1 MSLQSK
7 YNANHSHM
15 KPQPPIPI
23 QRLATAFSAGLLAAV
38 LLLSALALWQ
48 VFSVAEH
55 ISLSRQQAAQYE
67 LVAAVERQLRRTQ
80 AQAQRLANWSE
91 TKDQLHVIDGIALWS
106 AQRVHAAGKLDS
118 PHARVGLYHA
128 HGHRFDFGNGQ
139 AGMPERLALQ
149 GTDEQTQAWLVGEAG
164 QLVLYQ
170 PFTVFSQETPMTL
183 YEALRA
189 RAEPQTVRVLLG
201 HGLIRLDVSADLRAR
216 ETFRFADLSGLEVLA
231 TDGLAFAPSA
241 LLQQTRIKTLG
252 DASLQQFYVLL
263 VLTIM
268 LVLLLLASGS
278 WLAHRFLQ
286 RMLVGPLSRITRE
299 IDLLRACGTSTSV
312 QEPEFSAAPPPRIA
326 ELAAVR
332 SALHQYHEEIQSLQH
347 RLQHQSQR
355 FRDLAYQDGL
365 TGSLNRRA
373 FDEDWSALLAQAKQ
387 EPQAVGFMLFD
398 CNRFK
403 AINDT
408 YGHAV
413 GDAVLIRIAAAL
425 QAALRSQDRLYRLG
439 GDEFAMVLVAASPEQ
454 VQQVAQRCQEQVR
467 ARDFSDLELAEP
479 VTVSIGLAHCAPEHN
494 VALTELPRQ
503 ADIAMYQ
510 AKRPG
515 MQAQGYIAF
524 YQPDA
529 DLESTLPSSNESKAV
544 QLALSQ
550 PQLIEL
556 HYQPVYD
563 LASGQVHS
571 FEVLA
576 RLRHEGALL
585 APGRFMPV
593 VAHRRQEVEFDLAV
607 LDGLEAQ
614 LQRGALPDAV
624 GLALNLSAASVVDA
638 AVQQRLL
645 ALARS
650 HGTGRQLTVEITET
664 ALVTQIEQ
672 ARERLQV
679 LRQAGFRIA
688 MDDFGTGYSPLRY
701 LLDLPIDVIKL
712 DMSLTQ
718 ALTQGERSAQL
729 VCDLVRILKNA
740 GYSIVAEGVEQTSQL
755 IEVRNLGIN
764 YAQGYLL
771 GRPELANHW
780 IQRLHPLAGIDL
792 GLPVAVQAAMTG
804 THNLAPV

>member
-1 MSLQSK
+1 MWPQSK

-15 KPQPPIPI
+15 KPHPPIPI

-149 GTDEQTQAWLVGEAG
+149 GTGEQTQAWLLGEAG

-170 PFTVFSQETPMTL
+170 PFTVFSQETPMAL
-183 YEALRA
+183 YQALRA

-216 ETFRFADLSGLEVLA
+216 ETFRFADLSGLAVLA
-231 TDGLAFAPSA
+231 ADGVAFAPSA

-263 VLTIM
+263 VLTFM

-286 RMLVGPLSRITRE
+286 RMLVGPLSHLTLE

-312 QEPEFSAAPPPRIA
+312 HSNEAGAAPPRIA

-332 SALHQYHEEIQSLQH
+332 SALYQYHEEIQSLQH
-347 RLQHQSQR
+347 RLQNQSQR

-365 TGSLNRRA
+365 TGCLNRRA
-373 FDEDWSALLAQAKQ
+373 FDEDWNALLAQANQ

-413 GDAVLIRIAAAL
+413 GDAVLIRFAAAL